1 MKEMRVWWMV
11 AIRKEGVDDRND
23 SNISAGK
30 KEKET
35 SLVRGKGSIA
45 CKVLNR
51 MARGLE

>member
-1 MKEMRVWWMV
+1 MTETT
-11 AIRKEGVDDRND
+11 AT
-23 SNISAGK
+23 SPAGK

-35 SLVRGKGSIA
+35 SLVRGKRSIA